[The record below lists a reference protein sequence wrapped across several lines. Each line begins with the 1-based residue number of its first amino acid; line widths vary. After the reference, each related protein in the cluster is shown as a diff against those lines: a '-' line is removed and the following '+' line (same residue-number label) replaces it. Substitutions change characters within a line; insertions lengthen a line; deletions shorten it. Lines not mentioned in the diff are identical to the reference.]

1 MNECYLKACRYHSRD
16 EPFCTMDVCLMS
28 EVELKKL
35 EDERHKVKL
44 DQLCRETCEEFY
56 DDSGTL

>member
-1 MNECYLKACRYHSRD
+1 
-16 EPFCTMDVCLMS
+16 MS

-56 DDSGTL
+56 DDSGTLCNKTLSESDHYIWY